1 MSRPASAG
9 SSARLSS
16 VGSSSVRTVSCF
28 SSKRPRIP
36 SSSRRIS
43 AFTSV
48 GMRRAPSKPAPPAR
62 VSRLKRGPPAGD
74 SQIRP
79 AGKTRPPPPPQPG
92 CPRPPPPRR
101 PPAPATTRGAFPLRG
116 RAPRRTPPLPP
127 PPSLHPWWPR
137 TGRRARVAA
146 TGSLLFPIRG
156 HEPEPDAPH
165 GVEQLEL
172 RGLLQFAAKIA
183 HMDVHHV
190 ALGVEVEIP
199 HLFEQLGAPD
209 HFLRPEQEMLEQL
222 EFLRRELE
230 LLALDLDLVLQAVEL
245 DRPIAEELGAAR
257 ADRKRVG

>member
-1 MSRPASAG
+1 M
-9 SSARLSS
+9 L
-16 VGSSSVRTVSCF
+16 
-28 SSKRPRIP
+28 
-36 SSSRRIS
+36 
-43 AFTSV
+43 
-48 GMRRAPSKPAPPAR
+48 
-62 VSRLKRGPPAGD
+62 
-74 SQIRP
+74 
-79 AGKTRPPPPPQPG
+79 QPG
-92 CPRPPPPRR
+92 WPRSPPPRR
-101 PPAPATTRGAFPLRG
+101 PPAPATTPGAFPLRG

-137 TGRRARVAA
+137 TLQRARVA
-146 TGSLLFPIRG
+146 TTDSRLFPIRG

-230 LLALDLDLVLQAVEL
+230 LLPLDFDLVLQAIEF
-245 DRPIAEELGAAR
+245 DRPIAEELGAACAATPDQR
-257 ADRKRVG
+257 SHAGQELVELERLGEIIVGAGVEPAHHVLRGVPCGEHQDRRLASFAP